1 MSLRTRT
8 SRRAARCQPS
18 ITARSK
24 HRAWRLLIM
33 YLRKKEKGKGKGKR
47 KRKERKKCKKERK
60 KGMKKGRKKKE
71 RKKKERKK
79 WKKEGKKEEYMC
91 WIARRVSQHAHSTS
105 YSFFTRK
112 AGFSLFFSAY

>member
-1 MSLRTRT
+1 
-8 SRRAARCQPS
+8 
-18 ITARSK
+18 
-24 HRAWRLLIM
+24 M
-33 YLRKKEKGKGKGKR
+33 YLRKKEKGKGKR

-60 KGMKKGRKKKE
+60 KGRKKG

-79 WKKEGKKEEYMC
+79 WKKERKKEWNTC
-91 WIARRVSQHAHSTS
+91 GSIVRRVSQHAHSTS

>member
-1 MSLRTRT
+1 
-8 SRRAARCQPS
+8 
-18 ITARSK
+18 
-24 HRAWRLLIM
+24 M

-47 KRKERKKCKKERK
+47 KRKDRKKCKKERK
-60 KGMKKGRKKKE
+60 KERKKEKN
-71 RKKKERKK
+71 KKERKK

>member
-1 MSLRTRT
+1 MIKMSLRTRT

-60 KGMKKGRKKKE
+60 KERKKEKN
-71 RKKKERKK
+71 KKERKK
-79 WKKEGKKEEYMC
+79 WKKEGKKERNTC
-91 WIARRVSQHAHSTS
+91 V
-105 YSFFTRK
+105 
-112 AGFSLFFSAY
+112 G